1 VDALLEMISSRGQ
14 QLLGRLDGP
23 LHFRLVVMP
32 TVVTLLAIRAGVL
45 DARGGRPAFLWALFF
60 HPPGRAALVRS
71 AVKDIGRVFVV
82 ACVLDSVYQLAFLRV
97 FYPGLVLVVA
107 VACAIVPYVVIRG
120 PANRL
125 ARLLTGRRARRGDE
139 TGTRDSEERGGHG

>member
-1 VDALLEMISSRGQ
+1 MVDTLLEMVSNRAQ

-32 TVVTLLAIRAGVL
+32 TVVTLLAIRAGVM
-45 DARGGRPAFLWALFF
+45 DARGGRPAFLWALLF
-60 HPPGRAALVRS
+60 HPPGRIALIRS

-82 ACVLDSVYQLAFLRV
+82 ACVLDSVYQLVFLRV

-125 ARLLTGRRARRGDE
+125 ARLRTGRPACRGDE
-139 TGTRDSEERGGHG
+139 TGTSEEGDEHG